1 MNDCAKRINSISFI
15 KELKAGKESAF
26 DFLFRSRYKELC
38 HFAWSFIG
46 DYHLSEDIVQ
56 ELFSTIWKKKTA
68 INENQS
74 LDSYLY
80 VSVRNACYTHLKSN
94 KQNVSIDVLMQQV
107 IQPETEL
114 CFNDPGLNKLWN
126 TVETLPLQCKII
138 FKLVVLEELKYKEV
152 AERLDVTVN
161 TVKTQM
167 KIAYKILRKQIAKEE
182 VLVLLYLS
190 KRTFN
195 LGKLFTNRPYVDR
208 KAEKSTMWYR
218 YALAC

>member
-1 MNDCAKRINSISFI
+1 MNDCAKRINSVSFI

-80 VSVRNACYTHLKSN
+80 VSVRNA
-94 KQNVSIDVLMQQV
+94 
-107 IQPETEL
+107 
-114 CFNDPGLNKLWN
+114 
-126 TVETLPLQCKII
+126 
-138 FKLVVLEELKYKEV
+138 
-152 AERLDVTVN
+152 
-161 TVKTQM
+161 
-167 KIAYKILRKQIAKEE
+167 
-182 VLVLLYLS
+182 
-190 KRTFN
+190 
-195 LGKLFTNRPYVDR
+195 
-208 KAEKSTMWYR
+208 
-218 YALAC
+218 